1 MPSVL
6 VLTSNTTHHTF
17 TAMKFNPL
25 SVARARAIMVLLQP
39 GGPYNSTPRGGAIPS
54 RAKACG
60 DQTGVRKLLAS
71 AHGVRRENLPIS
83 GARVV
88 VINH

>member
-1 MPSVL
+1 
-6 VLTSNTTHHTF
+6 
-17 TAMKFNPL
+17 MKFNPL

-39 GGPYNSTPRGGAIPS
+39 GGPYNSTPRGGAMPS

-71 AHGVRRENLPIS
+71 ASCIS
-83 GARVV
+83 PWSQERKPPNM
-88 VINH
+88 I